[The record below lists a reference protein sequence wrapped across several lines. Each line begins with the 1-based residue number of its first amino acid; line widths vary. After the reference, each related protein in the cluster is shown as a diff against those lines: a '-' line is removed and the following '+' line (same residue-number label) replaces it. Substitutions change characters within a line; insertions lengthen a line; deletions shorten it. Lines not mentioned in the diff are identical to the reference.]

1 MRKTWLLGFGFFSI
15 SLVWALY
22 NAFVPLF
29 LKKYLDSAAIIGFMM
44 TLDNYF
50 GLFLQP
56 YIGRKSDKTD
66 TKVGK
71 RMPYLLV
78 GMPLAALFGA
88 LIPLHTSYSLLITFM
103 VLMNLSM
110 SLYRSPTVALM
121 PDLTPTHKRT
131 QANGIINLMGGLGS
145 ILAFTVGSKLY
156 DQHIALPF
164 FTSSALT
171 LISLCILLIFIRER
185 RDALEYVPTNKVSL
199 DSSDAKSTTL
209 ESSSSEIDAVTQK
222 LENKHRVWGRA
233 HTLLAQAKREI
244 KPYSMEWTLPTI
256 LLLAAIYFWFF
267 SYQGIEALF
276 TIYATDEL
284 NLSDSQASMSLAF
297 FSVAFVATAIPAG
310 YLGAKF
316 GKKQV
321 ITLGIIGLIILFA
334 LISFVHD
341 MTTLRILLLV
351 GGMFWALI
359 NINSYPYVISLGK
372 ESSIGTRTGIYYI
385 ASSLA
390 ALSSP
395 PLMGLFMDI
404 IGYSSLFYVASF
416 GMMLALLCIS
426 FIRDKH
432 NSKSMTLSQ

>member
-1 MRKTWLLGFGFFSI
+1 MKKTWLLGFGFFSI

-66 TKVGK
+66 TKIGK

-78 GMPLAALFGA
+78 GMPLAAVFGA

-121 PDLTPTHKRT
+121 PDLTPAHKRT

-156 DQHIALPF
+156 DQYIALPF
-164 FTSSALT
+164 FTSSVLT
-171 LISLCILLIFIRER
+171 LISLCILLIFIREK
-185 RDALEYVPTNKVSL
+185 RDALEYVPASKMETTEVDQ
-199 DSSDAKSTTL
+199 DSKP
-209 ESSSSEIDAVTQK
+209 
-222 LENKHRVWGRA
+222 RVWGRA
-233 HTLLAQAKREI
+233 HTLLAQAKREL
-244 KPYSMEWTLPTI
+244 KPYALEWTLPTI

-316 GKKQV
+316 GKKQI

-341 MTTLRILLLV
+341 LKTLRTLLLV
-351 GGMFWALI
+351 GGVFWAFI

-395 PLMGLFMDI
+395 PLMGLFMDLL
-404 IGYSSLFYVASF
+404 GYSSLFYVASF
-416 GMMLALLCIS
+416 GMLLALLCITA
-426 FIRDKH
+426 IRDKH
-432 NSKSMTLSQ
+432 HSKSVTLSQ

>member
-1 MRKTWLLGFGFFSI
+1 MKKTWLLGFGFFSI

-29 LKKYLDSAAIIGFMM
+29 LKKYLDSAALIGFMM

-56 YIGRKSDKTD
+56 LIGRKSDKTN
-66 TKVGK
+66 TKLGR

-88 LIPLHTSYSLLITFM
+88 LIPLHTSYALLITFM

-110 SLYRSPTVALM
+110 SLYRAPTVALM
-121 PDLTPTHKRT
+121 PDITPAAKQT

-171 LISLCILLIFIRER
+171 LVSLCVLMLFIRER
-185 RDALEYVPTNKVSL
+185 RDALEYVPAQPTSNSVAAEHANKVKEASK
-199 DSSDAKSTTL
+199 DAQSAN
-209 ESSSSEIDAVTQK
+209 EQ
-222 LENKHRVWGRA
+222 RVWGRA
-233 HTLLAQAKREI
+233 HTQLNAARRQLGTYA
-244 KPYSMEWTLPTI
+244 MEWTLPTI
-256 LLLAAIYFWFF
+256 MLLGAIFFWFF

-276 TIYATDEL
+276 TLYATEQLQFTDTE
-284 NLSDSQASMSLAF
+284 ASMSLAF
-297 FSVAFVATAIPAG
+297 FSVAFVAAAIPAG
-310 YLGAKF
+310 FLGAKL
-316 GKKQV
+316 GKKRV
-321 ITLGIIGLIILFA
+321 IACGVVGLMILFVIIG
-334 LISFVHD
+334 FVSEIT
-341 MTTLRILLLV
+341 MLRSLLLL
-351 GGMFWALI
+351 GGVCWALI
-359 NINSYPYVISLGK
+359 NINSYPFVIALGK
-372 ESSIGTRTGIYYI
+372 QSSVGTRTGIYYI

-395 PLMGLFMDI
+395 PLMGLFMDGL
-404 IGYSSLFYVASF
+404 GYSSLFYVAAG
-416 GMMLALLCIS
+416 GMLIALGFLL
-426 FIRDKH
+426 FVKPND
-432 NSKSMTLSQ
+432 NYNG

>member
-1 MRKTWLLGFGFFSI
+1 MKKTYLLGFGFFSI

-29 LKKYLDSAAIIGFMM
+29 LKKFVDSAAIIGFMM

-66 TKVGK
+66 TKIGK
-71 RMPYLLV
+71 RMPYLLI
-78 GMPLAALFGA
+78 GMPLAAVFGA

-103 VLMNLSM
+103 ILMNLSM

-121 PDLTPTHKRT
+121 PDITPAHQRT

-171 LISLCILLIFIRER
+171 LISLCILMIFIRER
-185 RDALEYVPTNKVSL
+185 RDALAYTPVLKEEPPVQAASKP
-199 DSSDAKSTTL
+199 
-209 ESSSSEIDAVTQK
+209 
-222 LENKHRVWGRA
+222 RVWGRA
-233 HTLLAQAKREI
+233 HNLLAAAKQEL
-244 KPYSMEWTLPTI
+244 KPYSLEWTLPTI

-276 TIYATDEL
+276 TLYATDEL
-284 NLSDSQASMSLAF
+284 NLSDSQASMSLAY
-297 FSVAFVATAIPAG
+297 FSVAFVAAAIPAG

-316 GKKQV
+316 GKKQI
-321 ITLGIIGLIILFA
+321 ITLGIVGLMILFA
-334 LISFVHD
+334 MISFVKD
-341 MTTLRILLLV
+341 MTALRTLLLI
-351 GGMFWALI
+351 GGVFWALI

-395 PLMGLFMDI
+395 PLMGLFMDML
-404 IGYSSLFYVASF
+404 GYSSLFYVASF
-416 GMMLALLCIS
+416 GMVLALICIT
-426 FIRDKH
+426 FVRDKQA
-432 NSKSMTLSQ
+432 STPVTLSH